1 MTFYRRLLKIVQIFV
16 ILVVLPRVA
25 SFLALLGGQPGQL
38 DAHDIIRW
46 AFALALG
53 SGVVATSYFSE
64 ELQVPE
70 YDDEPQPSNRREIK
84 RREREAAYFAAM
96 NNIVPKARRALWVF
110 AFLDGSFNLGDAV
123 YSANQNGLFDPAR
136 NGYWVILYGI
146 VTITF
151 GISPTLL
158 SAVLSRVISA
168 TDRVPTLE
176 DLGKPRTSE
185 PVFAAAREPNR
196 IETTERPLL
205 EVRRTPNSERTAN
218 LERRPSN
225 GNGQPGEQS
234 SRIIHYLDMV
244 YEQTGT
250 LPSYSQIQAALGDPI
265 PSKSTLSATV
275 NRWKEERAMQGS
287 VTGDNG
293 RGSEVSAISEA

>member
-70 YDDEPQPSNRREIK
+70 YDDEPQPNNRREIK

-136 NGYWVILYGI
+136 NGYWVILYVI

-151 GISPTLL
+151 GISPTVL

-176 DLGKPRTSE
+176 DLGKPRTNE
-185 PVFAAAREPNR
+185 PVFVTAREPNR
-196 IETTERPLL
+196 IETTERPLIG
-205 EVRRTPNSERTAN
+205 ERTAN
-218 LERRPSN
+218 IRTPNKS
-225 GNGQPGEQS
+225 GPPGEQS
-234 SRIIHYLDMV
+234 GRIIHYLDMV

-265 PSKSTLSATV
+265 PSKSTLSAAV
-275 NRWKEERAMQGS
+275 NRWKDERAMQGS